1 MELELKAY
9 KKYLMYECEH
19 NPGKMPLKKD
29 LLIIMKEP
37 DIEIR
42 NDIADFFLENNV
54 LEYKS
59 LGNEVNSETLYKV
72 LAGAIDITDAG
83 A

>member
-1 MELELKAY
+1 
-9 KKYLMYECEH
+9 MYECEH